1 MLFNTH
7 ETLTTK
13 DISDLTGMTG
23 DELKGCLQALS
34 CVKGKNIL
42 TKLPDGKDVSPGDS
56 FQVNQDFSSK
66 AKKVKILSIS
76 AKRENDH
83 ERSLTKSKIVDD
95 RKPQIEATIV
105 RVMKAKK
112 RLDHN
117 SIVMEVTAQVRN
129 RFMPTPADIK
139 KHIETLIEREYIER
153 DPSDRKMYVYL
164 A

>member
-1 MLFNTH
+1 
-7 ETLTTK
+7 
-13 DISDLTGMTG
+13 
-23 DELKGCLQALS
+23 
-34 CVKGKNIL
+34 
-42 TKLPDGKDVSPGDS
+42 
-56 FQVNQDFSSK
+56 
-66 AKKVKILSIS
+66 
-76 AKRENDH
+76 
-83 ERSLTKSKIVDD
+83 
-95 RKPQIEATIV
+95 V